1 MNLTALSI
9 KSKVKSRLTYM
20 LLLCCSL
27 SLFSQSTDTLTV
39 KKNDKVVVVTD
50 DLIQQA
56 YDPLSPSRA
65 AFYSAVVPGLGQ
77 AYNKK
82 YWKIPIIYAGMA
94 AGVYFYIQNDNDYD
108 RFRNAFKRRLEGFTD
123 DEFFDVNG
131 DGQGPDITLESLQSV
146 QENVQRTRDLW
157 LVLTIVWYSLNIIE
171 ANVTAHLAQYN
182 VSTQLSF
189 DFQPYL
195 ELNPITND
203 PNYGMALVF
212 KF

>member
-9 KSKVKSRLTYM
+9 KSKVKSKLTYM

-50 DLIQQA
+50 DLIQNA

-123 DEFFDVNG
+123 DEFFG
-131 DGQGPDITLESLQSV
+131 DGAEPVISNDRLIDA
-146 QENVQRTRDLW
+146 QRTAQRNKDVS
-157 LVLTIVWYSLNIIE
+157 LVVTIAFYLVNIVD
-171 ANVTAHLAQYN
+171 ANVDAHLRQYN
-182 VSTQLSF
+182 VSDDLTIQPNVGIDPINTQA
-189 DFQPYL
+189 
-195 ELNPITND
+195 
-203 PNYGMALVF
+203 NYGLSLTLRLN
-212 KF
+212 